1 MAGYSIGEFARKAGV
16 TRRTIRYYVE
26 LGLLPPPESSGR
38 GAAYSPEHLERLET
52 IKHLQEARLSLD
64 EIRDQLAVNASPD
77 ATPEAARGSAAQYL
91 ASLSGI
97 VSDPHTLPP
106 EPVRRSQS
114 HVGEPWVRYSLSA
127 DVELHIRRRG
137 ARTDPRIERL
147 IKEARSI
154 LAEGEPQ

>member
-1 MAGYSIGEFARKAGV
+1 MPGYSIGEIARKAGV

-38 GAAYSPEHLERLET
+38 GASYGPEHLARLEA
-52 IKHLQEARLSLD
+52 IKSLQEARLSLD
-64 EIRDQLAVNASPD
+64 EIRDHLADDASSD
-77 ATPEAARGSAAQYL
+77 ATPEAARASAAQYL
-91 ASLSGI
+91 ASLSGS
-97 VSDPHTLPP
+97 VADPQAPPP

-114 HVGEPWVRYSLSA
+114 HVGEPWVRYPLTE

-137 ARTDPRIERL
+137 ARTDPRIARL
-147 IKEARSI
+147 IKEARRI

>member
-1 MAGYSIGEFARKAGV
+1 MAGYSIGELAQEAGV

-26 LGLLPPPESSGR
+26 LGLLPPPVSSGR
-38 GAAYSPEHLERLET
+38 GAAYGPEHLARLET

-64 EIRDQLAVNASPD
+64 EIRDQLAVDASPD

-91 ASLSGI
+91 ARLSGS
-97 VSDPHTLPP
+97 VGDPHTPPP

-114 HVGEPWVRYSLSA
+114 HVGEPWIRYSLSE

-137 ARTDPRIERL
+137 ARTDPRIAKL
-147 IKEARSI
+147 IKEARHI